1 MKLLFAIVNGDDSAS
16 VSRALMKNGF
26 FATKLAS
33 TGGFL
38 SAGNTT
44 FLICTENGK
53 VDDAIQIIASKSRKR
68 KQYVQHTIPGISTE
82 TFGSFPTEVQ
92 VGGATIFVTDVERFE
107 KV

>member
-1 MKLLFAIVNGDDSAS
+1 MKLIFAVVNGDDSQA
-16 VSRALMKNGF
+16 VSKALTKNGF

-44 FLICTENGK
+44 FMICTDNEK
-53 VDDAIQIIASKSRKR
+53 VDRVIEIISQKSHKR
-68 KQYVQHTIPGISTE
+68 KQLVLSASSYGVGAYTA
-82 TFGSFPTEVQ
+82 FPVEVS